1 MMEDVRRNR
10 ASANLSVKSSALEST
25 YLRNSAGSAY
35 SSCSKIAMLMSSER
49 LDERAIHDLADVQYL
64 R

>member
-35 SSCSKIAMLMSSER
+35 SSCSKDSDAYVI
-49 LDERAIHDLADVQYL
+49 RAIG
-64 R
+64 